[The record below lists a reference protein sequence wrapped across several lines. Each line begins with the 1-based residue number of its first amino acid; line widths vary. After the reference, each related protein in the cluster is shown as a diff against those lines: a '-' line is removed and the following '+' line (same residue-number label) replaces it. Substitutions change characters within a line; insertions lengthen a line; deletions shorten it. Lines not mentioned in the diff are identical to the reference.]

1 MSKAMLIHYCFN
13 YFDKAAIKTV
23 KSLAKDCKCF
33 HSNKNL
39 FKIKNFK
46 MIIIFMEALF
56 SQ

>member
-33 HSNKNL
+33 HKNL